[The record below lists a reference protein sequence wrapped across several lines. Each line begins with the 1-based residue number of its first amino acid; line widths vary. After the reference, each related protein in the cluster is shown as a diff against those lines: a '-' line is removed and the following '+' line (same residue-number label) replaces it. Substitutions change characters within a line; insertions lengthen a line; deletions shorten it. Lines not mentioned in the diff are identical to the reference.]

1 MRRMISVLTA
11 VALAGLLGSTVL
23 AEKET
28 LMVYTSCPIEI
39 MTEIERVF
47 EEDHPD
53 IDVQVYRSGTGTI
66 TAKIAAEREAGKV
79 LADIVW
85 VADYA
90 YFESLKELDLL
101 HPYESP
107 EAVNLPE
114 IFLDPDRCYYGARI
128 FSMVIAYNTLL
139 VDDPPRRWTDLLNP
153 KWRGQIVTGNPQY
166 SGSNVVAT
174 TALCLEYGLS
184 YFKGLRENEIAVV
197 RGNSQAAAEIAA
209 GAYMVGF
216 TLDNIARGMKA
227 QGSPIDL
234 VYPEDGAVFLPS
246 PIAIIKTSE
255 HLEAAKTFVDFV
267 LSPAGQEA
275 LVEYGFYIPARP
287 DVAPPPDTPT
297 VDQIHVMDLPLSF
310 LIANKNFYTE
320 QFIKILL
327 EE

>member
-1 MRRMISVLTA
+1 MRRLISILTA
-11 VALAGLLGSTVL
+11 VALGGLFGTTVL

-39 MTEIERVF
+39 MTQIEQVF
-47 EEDHPD
+47 EESHPN

-90 YFESLKELDLL
+90 YFESLKELGLL
-101 HPYESP
+101 YSYKSP
-107 EAVNLPE
+107 EAANLPK
-114 IFLDPDRCYYGARI
+114 IFIDPDYCYYGARI
-128 FSMVIAYNTLL
+128 FCMVIAYNTLL
-139 VDDPPRRWTDLLNP
+139 VDDPPRRWTDLLDP

-174 TALCLEYGLS
+174 AALCLEYGLS
-184 YFKGLRENEIAVV
+184 YLKGLRENEIAVV

-216 TLDNIARGMKA
+216 TLDNIVRELKA
-227 QGSPIDL
+227 QGSPINL

-246 PIAIIKTSE
+246 PIAIINTTE
-255 HLEAAKTFVDFV
+255 HLEAAKAFVDFV

-275 LVEYGFYIPARP
+275 LVKYGSYIPARP

-310 LIANKNFYTE
+310 LMANKDFYTD

-327 EE
+327 EQ

>member
-1 MRRMISVLTA
+1 MRKLTSSLLVA
-11 VALAGLLGSTVL
+11 VLAGLIALPAL

-47 EEDHPD
+47 EAAHPE

-66 TAKIAAEREAGKV
+66 TAKIAAEREAGKI

-90 YFESLKELDLL
+90 YFEGLKGLDLL
-101 HPYESP
+101 YPYESP
-107 EAVNLPE
+107 EAKNLPE
-114 IFLDPDRCYYGARI
+114 IFVDPDRCYYGARI

-139 VDDPPRRWTDLLNP
+139 VDDPPRRWTDLLDP
-153 KWRGQIVTGNPQY
+153 KWRGQLVTGNPQY

-184 YFKGLRENEIAVV
+184 YLKGLRENEIAVV

-255 HLEAAKTFVDFV
+255 HIEAAKTFVDFV

-275 LVEYGFYIPARP
+275 LVEYGSYIPARP

-310 LIANKNFYTE
+310 LMANKDFYTD
-320 QFIKILL
+320 QFIKLLL

>member
-107 EAVNLPE
+107 EAVNLP
-114 IFLDPDRCYYGARI
+114 
-128 FSMVIAYNTLL
+128 
-139 VDDPPRRWTDLLNP
+139 
-153 KWRGQIVTGNPQY
+153 
-166 SGSNVVAT
+166 
-174 TALCLEYGLS
+174 
-184 YFKGLRENEIAVV
+184 
-197 RGNSQAAAEIAA
+197 
-209 GAYMVGF
+209 
-216 TLDNIARGMKA
+216 
-227 QGSPIDL
+227 
-234 VYPEDGAVFLPS
+234 
-246 PIAIIKTSE
+246 
-255 HLEAAKTFVDFV
+255 
-267 LSPAGQEA
+267 
-275 LVEYGFYIPARP
+275 
-287 DVAPPPDTPT
+287 
-297 VDQIHVMDLPLSF
+297 
-310 LIANKNFYTE
+310 
-320 QFIKILL
+320 
-327 EE
+327 

>member
-1 MRRMISVLTA
+1 MRGTISMLTT
-11 VALAGLLGSTVL
+11 VMLAGLLGLPAL
-23 AEKET
+23 ADKET

-47 EEDHPD
+47 EAAHPD

-66 TAKIAAEREAGKV
+66 TAKIAAEREAGKI

-90 YFESLKELDLL
+90 YFESLKGLDLL
-101 HPYESP
+101 YPYESP
-107 EAVNLPE
+107 EAENLPS
-114 IFLDPDRCYYGARI
+114 IFVDPDRCYYGARI

-139 VDDPPRRWTDLLNP
+139 VDDPPRRWTDLLD
-153 KWRGQIVTGNPQY
+153 KRWRGQVVTGNPQY

-184 YFKGLRENEIAVV
+184 YLKGLRGNEIAVV

-255 HLEAAKTFVDFV
+255 HIGAAKTFVDFV

-275 LVEYGFYIPARP
+275 LVEYGSYIPARP

-310 LIANKNFYTE
+310 LMANKDFYTD
-320 QFIKILL
+320 QFIRILL

>member
-1 MRRMISVLTA
+1 MRKLTSSLLVA
-11 VALAGLLGSTVL
+11 VLAGLIALPAL

-47 EEDHPD
+47 EAAHPE

-66 TAKIAAEREAGKV
+66 TAKIAAEREAGKI

-90 YFESLKELDLL
+90 YFEGLKGLDLL
-101 HPYESP
+101 YPYESP
-107 EAVNLPE
+107 EAKNLPE
-114 IFLDPDRCYYGARI
+114 IFVDPDRCYYGARI

-139 VDDPPRRWTDLLNP
+139 VDDPPRRWTDLLDP
-153 KWRGQIVTGNPQY
+153 KWRGQLVTGNPQY

-184 YFKGLRENEIAVV
+184 YLKGLRENEIAVV

-227 QGSPIDL
+227 QGSPIGL

-246 PIAIIKTSE
+246 PIAIVKTSE
-255 HLEAAKTFVDFV
+255 HIEAAKTFVDFV

-275 LVEYGFYIPARP
+275 LVEYGSYIPARP

-310 LIANKNFYTE
+310 LMANKDFYTD
-320 QFIKILL
+320 QFIKLLL